1 MKSRIMYIEA
11 KGDGISGPA
20 RIGRVT
26 FSKTGKSIYYRGHC
40 FAPLKGSGFKANYF
54 DCESHERYWISGC
67 KRNSE
72 DRLYPGTIEIDED
85 VREEY
90 WRKIRE
96 LPEKSDQTSI
106 RCAGKYGGRGPS

>member
-11 KGDGISGPA
+11 KGDRISGSA

-26 FSKTGKSIYYRGHC
+26 FSKTGKSVYY
-40 FAPLKGSGFKANYF
+40 KGRLLAKAEGFKSNYM
-54 DCESHERYWISGC
+54 DENRTAYWISGC
-67 KRNSE
+67 KKKGG

-90 WRKIRE
+90 WVEIRG
-96 LPEKSDQTSI
+96 LPDKKNQSSI
-106 RCAGKYGGRGPS
+106 RCTGKYGGRGPN